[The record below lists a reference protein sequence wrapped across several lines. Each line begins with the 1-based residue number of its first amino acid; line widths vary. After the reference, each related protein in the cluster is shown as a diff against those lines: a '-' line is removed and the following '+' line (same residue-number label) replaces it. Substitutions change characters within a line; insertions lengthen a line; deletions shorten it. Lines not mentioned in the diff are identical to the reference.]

1 MRKAGK
7 IFCLTLGCGLALTA
21 FAACGDAGKNP
32 GSKGDTVTMVVWLP
46 KEDQEF
52 GRQVANEYKAAHP
65 EKKYNFQFG
74 EQSESDAG
82 TRVLQDVTNAPDVFA
97 FASDHIT
104 KLVNGG
110 ALNRIGGQTLE
121 RIKAA
126 NTPESVDAATVTVKS
141 EGQSEEQTYAMPFTD
156 NTFFLYYNKAKLS
169 EADVA
174 TIDGILAKCDATHQF
189 GYPMNDGWYSSA
201 FYFGKE
207 LGYEVEYDEAFGE
220 TKITTDFGNEIGE
233 AVTEAIWQLVMNPK
247 VKADSDDSKAVAG
260 FQDGSMIAAV
270 SGIWNKNAIQ
280 EALGDNFGVA
290 KLPTYTL
297 DGEQVQLTAFA
308 GYKLFGV
315 SNYSPNKA
323 EALAF
328 AEFFTN
334 KENQLKHFDVRG
346 YNPTNIEAA
355 ADAKI
360 LNDPCVKA
368 IQGTLEH
375 CKPQKNVPTTL
386 WTPLQSLGNDM
397 ITKKGK
403 FDLKTQLA
411 ALVTSI
417 QKNATEK

>member
-1 MRKAGK
+1 MKKAGK
-7 IFCLTLGCGLALTA
+7 IICLALGCGLALAT
-21 FAACGDAGKNP
+21 FAACDDKPKGP
-32 GSKGDTVTMVVWLP
+32 GGNGNETVMLVIWLP

-52 GRQVANEYKAAHP
+52 GKAVANEYKEAHP
-65 EKKYNFQFG
+65 DKKYNFQFG

-110 ALNRIGGQTLE
+110 ALNRIGGTTLE

-126 NTPESVDAATVTVKS
+126 NTEDSVDSATITVA
-141 EGQSEEQTYAMPFTD
+141 GEEQTYAMPFTD
-156 NTFFLYYNKAKLS
+156 NTFFLYYNKAKLNES
-169 EADVA
+169 DVA
-174 TIDGILAKCDATHQF
+174 TVDGILSKCDTNHQF

-201 FYFGKE
+201 FYFGKD

-220 TKITTDFGNEIGE
+220 TKITTDFGNETGK
-233 AVTEAIWQLVMNPK
+233 AVTNAIWNLVMNDK

-280 EALGDNFGVA
+280 EALGENFGVA

-297 DGEQVQLTAFA
+297 NGEQVQLVAFA

-315 SNYSPNKA
+315 CNYSPNKA
-323 EALAF
+323 EAIAF

-334 KENQLKHFDVRG
+334 KENQLKHFDARG
-346 YNPTNIEAA
+346 YSPTNKEAA
-355 ADAKI
+355 AEDKI
-360 LNDPCVKA
+360 KNDPCVKA

-375 CKPQKNVPTTL
+375 SKPQKNVPTTL
-386 WTPLQSLGNDM
+386 WTPLQALGNDM
-397 ITKKGK
+397 ITKKDS
-403 FDLKTQLA
+403 FDLKKQLA
-411 ALVTSI
+411 AMVTSI
-417 QKNATEK
+417 QKNATAN